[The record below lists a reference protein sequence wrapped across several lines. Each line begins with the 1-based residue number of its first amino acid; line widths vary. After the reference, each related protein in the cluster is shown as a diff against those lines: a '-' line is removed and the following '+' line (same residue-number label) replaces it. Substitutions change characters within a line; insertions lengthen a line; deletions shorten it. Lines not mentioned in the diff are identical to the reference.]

1 MQSCLR
7 WRHPSHLFR
16 HVNAVAVVVAESF
29 IQGYFLPFRI
39 DDSLGLVAVT
49 MPLQKRIKMA
59 LNGAIVI
66 LEPAMHRQDKVA
78 FRAIAMPLKEP
89 NLC

>member
-1 MQSCLR
+1 
-7 WRHPSHLFR
+7 
-16 HVNAVAVVVAESF
+16 
-29 IQGYFLPFRI
+29 
-39 DDSLGLVAVT
+39 VT